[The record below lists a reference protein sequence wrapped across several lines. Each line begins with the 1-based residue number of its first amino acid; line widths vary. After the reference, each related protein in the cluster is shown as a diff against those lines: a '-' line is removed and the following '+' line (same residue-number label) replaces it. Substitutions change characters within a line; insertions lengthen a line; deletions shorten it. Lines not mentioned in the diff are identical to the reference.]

1 MILDTLAAAKRYER
15 LHLGFGAAFDFLR
28 SAPAGLVEGRHEIDG
43 ERLFAIVAKS
53 AGRGRVGAKLEVHRR
68 YIDIQYCAAGHDVIG
83 WRAQIDCREPEGP
96 FDESR
101 DIQFFADGPAAWLDL
116 PSGMFAI
123 FYPEDAHAPLG
134 GEGEVSKIVVK
145 VAVA

>member
-28 SAPAGLVEGRHEIDG
+28 SATAGLADGRHEIDG

-83 WRAQIDCREPEGP
+83 WRPLTDCREPEEP

-101 DIQFFADGPAAWLDL
+101 DIQFFADGPVAWLDL